1 MYHGL
6 LLIDKPIGVT
16 SHDVVNRVRKA
27 FGTREVGHAGTLDPM
42 ASGLLILLIGEAT
55 KISDYVLN
63 EDKSYQLRVRF
74 GVRTDTLDMTGQI
87 LTHEDV
93 HLPIESIRSAAQS
106 LVGSFMW
113 PVPAYSAVK
122 VNGQKLYQAARA
134 QTSATVAE
142 NIELPVKEMIFWDL
156 NVTEAT
162 SQAIEA
168 HIYCSKGSY
177 IRRWASELG
186 EKLGC
191 GGALEALR
199 RTGCEPYRLSDALSL
214 EAIDKV
220 AEAIK
225 LAQTIEGHSGVIPL
239 RETLQ
244 GWRTVSVRG
253 RDQMLLL
260 NGQIPME
267 IDRRLLPEK
276 KQAIQS
282 GNPVR
287 IKVLG
292 GDSGEMLALLE
303 AHPNRGLKICRIFKL
318 VDVPQNQ

>member
-6 LLIDKPIGVT
+6 LLIDKPTGVT
-16 SHDVVNRVRKA
+16 SHDVVNHVRKA

-42 ASGLLILLIGEAT
+42 ASGLLVLLLGEAT
-55 KISDYVLN
+55 KISDYILN

-87 LTHEDV
+87 LNHEDV
-93 HLPIESIRSAAQS
+93 HLPIESIRSVAQT

-134 QTSATVAE
+134 QNPAVVAG
-142 NIELPVKEMIFWDL
+142 NIELPVKEMNFWGL
-156 NVTEAT
+156 NVSEVT

-191 GGALEALR
+191 GGTLEALR

-214 EAIDKV
+214 EAVDEV
-220 AEAIK
+220 AETLRAEK
-225 LAQTIEGHSGVIPL
+225 MTGHPGIIPL
-239 RETLQ
+239 RETLRD
-244 GWRTVSVRG
+244 WRTVSVRG

-282 GNPVR
+282 GNPVP
-287 IKVLG
+287 IKVLSG
-292 GDSGEMLALLE
+292 ERGEMLALLE